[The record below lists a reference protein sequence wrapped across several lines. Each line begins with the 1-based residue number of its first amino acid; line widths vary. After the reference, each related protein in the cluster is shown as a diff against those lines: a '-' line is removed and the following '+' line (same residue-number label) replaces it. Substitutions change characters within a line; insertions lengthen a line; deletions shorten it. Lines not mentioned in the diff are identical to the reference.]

1 MKLKY
6 IIRITILHLVFT
18 IISCSSTKST
28 KIEILVS
35 ADNLKNLD
43 SIIKYNPY
51 TFSNGVNQISY
62 TNLPQKLRE
71 NRDKH
76 GTIYNK
82 NAWDKITEIYKAES
96 IVDIDTINTN
106 TVIVKRNLTQYV
118 YDEDIRIDKRL
129 SIDEFKTLLLKNGIT
144 PKDYKISENKEIEW
158 SGGSK
163 STFLELI
170 FKGTSNKITIN
181 GKGIIQITTYLES
194 QMPYW
199 ESKGKKF
206 SSTGIKK

>member
-1 MKLKY
+1 
-6 IIRITILHLVFT
+6 
-18 IISCSSTKST
+18 
-28 KIEILVS
+28 VS

-51 TFSNGVNQISY
+51 TFNNGVNQISY

-82 NAWDKITEIYKAES
+82 NAWDKITEKYKAES
-96 IVDIDTINTN
+96 IVSIDTININ
-106 TVIVKRNLTQYV
+106 TVAVKRNLTQYV
-118 YDEDIRIDKRL
+118 YNDDIRVNKRL
-129 SIDEFKTLLLKNGIT
+129 SIDEFKSLLLKNGIT
-144 PKDYKISENKEIEW
+144 PQDYKILENREVEW

-163 STFLELI
+163 STFLELRY
-170 FKGTSNKITIN
+170 KGTSNKITIN
-181 GKGIIQITTYLES
+181 RKGIIQITTYLES

-199 ESKGKKF
+199 ESQGHQF
-206 SSTGIKK
+206 STTTPETIEKYTHKRGN